1 MKIQN
6 SLFLHIAILC
16 LSFFS
21 YGKTAQAQSFTVRT
35 TAYTHSEADHLIYG
49 KSTASGTQLRAE
61 QKYTSAAADW
71 SRFPLGTTFR
81 IKGDS
86 TIYVVDDYGIALVG
100 TSTIDIYRPSKKAM
114 NNWGVREVRIEIL
127 KIGDVERSRKILKS
141 RSNFG
146 FVKSMHRSMSR
157 S

>member
-1 MKIQN
+1 MKIQK
-6 SLFLHIAILC
+6 SLILQSAILC
-16 LSFFS
+16 FSFFAFEKS
-21 YGKTAQAQSFTVRT
+21 AQAQSFTVRT

-61 QKYTSAAADW
+61 KKYTSAAADW

-100 TSTIDIYRPSKKAM
+100 TSTIDIYRPSKEAM
-114 NNWGVREVRIEIL
+114 DRWGVREVQIEIL
-127 KIGDVERSRKILKS
+127 KVGDIERSRKILKS

-146 FVKSMHRSMSR
+146 FVKSMHQSMTR
-157 S
+157 R